1 MAFMDK
7 EVRGAWLIHHSSKLQ
22 NVSTSIEYENI
33 TVAGKS
39 AILLSA
45 LSAESEIIIPRSRVK
60 TLAAAARIG
69 SLELPSILDILEN
82 RSLIDQGSEEISVL
96 GLTTRATLS
105 HASDIFDSR
114 APSDVERASLMLSE
128 ISSHAPVDKAKIAAR
143 LGDEF
148 SLDTNAVNQ
157 ALSDAEQIGFVDVES
172 LDNQEQLYF
181 NGNLFRRETL
191 SKVKSVLDSLTQPEE
206 AAVQE
211 LMQELQATACISLE
225 RVTGVLGDKLF
236 RKVFA
241 IGLFD
246 MNMVCNSSENVAF
259 VTLPSSF
266 SKYSSSMIDDAFDLA
281 KAFVCSITYG
291 MTKSTHARGR
301 ISMVSK
307 LLEVLI
313 RGQEVG
319 PVQAIAEDYRLL
331 ELKGVVSIR
340 IGSRNGRQGPLLR
353 LLKPEVGELALQVIQ
368 TGDASEHSLLS
379 LPTAKVS
386 SFKGPEHNREII
398 RKKQREISPQVT
410 NDMLSALRRGKVF

>member
-1 MAFMDK
+1 LLPNQE
-7 EVRGAWLIHHSSKLQ
+7 EVSGAWLIHHSSKLQ

-33 TVAGKS
+33 TAAGKS
-39 AILLSA
+39 ATLLSA
-45 LSAESEIIIPRSRVK
+45 LSAESEITIPHSRVR
-60 TLAAAARIG
+60 TLAVAARIS
-69 SLELPSILDILEN
+69 SLELPSILGILEK

-105 HASDIFDSR
+105 HASDIFESR
-114 APSDVERASLMLSE
+114 TPNNIERASLLLAE
-128 ISSHAPVDKAKIAAR
+128 ISSHSPVDKRSIAER

-148 SLDTNAVNQ
+148 SLSAYEVGQ
-157 ALSDAEQIGFVDVES
+157 ALNDAEQIGFVDVES

-181 NGNLFRRETL
+181 NGNLFRRESI
-191 SKVKSVLDSLTQPEE
+191 SKAKSVLDSLTRAEE
-206 AAVQE
+206 VAVQE
-211 LMQELQATACISLE
+211 LMQELQATACLSLD
-225 RVTGVLGDKLF
+225 RVTTVLGDNLF
-236 RKVFA
+236 GKVFA

-246 MNMVCNSSENVAF
+246 MNTVCNSSESVAF
-259 VTLPSSF
+259 ITLPSSF

-291 MTKSTHARGR
+291 MTQSTHVRGR
-301 ISMVSK
+301 ISMVSR

-331 ELKGVVSIR
+331 ELKGVVSVR
-340 IGSRNGRQGPLLR
+340 IGSRNGRHGPILR

-379 LPTAKVS
+379 LPTAKVT
-386 SFKGPEHNREII
+386 SFRGPEHNREII
-398 RKKQREISPQVT
+398 RKKQRELNPKVT
-410 NDMLSALRRGKVF
+410 NDMLSALRRGRIF